1 MEIKRRIFAST
12 ARAISGL
19 LAARDCAVRGR
30 LERDRRTRKPGKE
43 GTTRQVTHMHRTLT
57 VLAVGLLAL
66 AAPLVAYAN
75 NGGPGGG

>member
-1 MEIKRRIFAST
+1 MEIKRRSYART

-19 LAARDCAVRGR
+19 LAACDCAVSGR

-43 GTTRQVTHMHRTLT
+43 GTMRQVTHMHRTLV

-66 AAPLVAYAN
+66 AAPLVASAN
-75 NGGPGGG
+75 QGGPGGG